1 MWFCLSRL
9 AEKQEVQQRYVEVA
23 NHCKKLGDDIT
34 GYKRA
39 HKVWPDGQL
48 RDVMYALCNNVIGI
62 SKITY
67 QWLPVLTAD
76 GYQHKIVTNIR
87 S

>member
-39 HKVWPDGQL
+39 HKVWLGGL
-48 RDVMYALCNNVIGI
+48 
-62 SKITY
+62 
-67 QWLPVLTAD
+67 
-76 GYQHKIVTNIR
+76 
-87 S
+87 